1 MEKKI
6 FEVLRLIDR
15 EVAKLEIDNVQL
27 SHFQNPNPK
36 GKEIDRLKTIAQMLE
51 GAIS

>member
-27 SHFQNPNPK
+27 SDINNRNPK
-36 GKEIDRLKTIAQMLE
+36 GKEIDRLKTIAQILE
-51 GAIS
+51 EAL

>member
-15 EVAKLEIDNVQL
+15 EVAKLEIDNVQM
-27 SHFQNPNPK
+27 SDIYNRNPK
-36 GKEIDRLKTIAQMLE
+36 GKEIDRLKTIAQILE
-51 GAIS
+51 EAIR

>member
-6 FEVLRLIDR
+6 FEALVLIDL

-27 SHFQNPNPK
+27 SDINNRNPK
-36 GKEIDRLKTIAQMLE
+36 GKEIDRLKKIAQILE
-51 GAIS
+51 EAI